1 MGKACG
7 YSSLTMTPQGVTSAR
22 RRFGRVPVVL
32 LILFSALLAACSDAE
47 VRWRDVRLELPNE
60 WVVNELDS
68 SRLSIANARF
78 PDLDAVDEPPNLGS
92 DLEAAV
98 FFTHE
103 PNATA
108 TAWRAF
114 VVEQEG
120 SLDEDV
126 RLSIDGAPATRLVFT
141 YDANGTLTR
150 EMILLVPARELVG
163 LFQPITPRF
172 SQEGPSRFDHYRP
185 TFDAIVD
192 SLDFGAPLREVR

>member
-1 MGKACG
+1 
-7 YSSLTMTPQGVTSAR
+7 MTPQGVTSVR
-22 RRFGRVPVVL
+22 RRLGRVPIVL
-32 LILFSALLAACSDAE
+32 LLLFSTLLAACSEAE
-47 VRWRDVRLELPNE
+47 VRWRDVTLELPDG
-60 WVVNELDS
+60 WVVNELDR

-78 PDLDAVDEPPNLGS
+78 PDPDVGNEPTDLGS
-92 DLEAAV
+92 ELEAAV

-108 TAWRAF
+108 AAWRAL

-126 RLSIDGAPATRLVFT
+126 RLSIDGAPATRLIFT
-141 YDANGTLTR
+141 YDANGTPTR

-192 SLDFGAPLREVR
+192 SLNFGAPLREAG